1 MSQLRPLAE
10 STTGLERGAHVERV
24 KNARHTIDMAVQ
36 NHLTG
41 RPILQNAERLVEPRG
56 RSPWTSNEL
65 VELLEKGLYRFQSLE
80 VDRSRLRARPATP
93 PMQSR
98 FAGIQRLRQIRVTE
112 PELLVQSTPCVSL
125 IEITIHCTMQPHDG
139 ELALIRA
146 WTRLGAAFTV
156 EPEREPVDLEAV
168 IAQTAGVAPRNER
181 LFVMAATW
189 LAGRHTLVDARRLV
203 AALKPLRGKSSAVA
217 GALLSVAAEST
228 TGQTALHAGLVVCHK
243 LRRAE
248 PLFDVMRTH
257 PKLLALVRQEALA
270 VYLWWGLWHNDARL
284 AWDALRPVRWTLD
297 HCPEL
302 RFRALLGSG
311 LDAGVA
317 GVLAGQPAT
326 ITELAAS
333 TGATYAATHVAATR
347 LAARGLLDP
356 PSDDSRPK
364 RWRVSP
370 ALVRATNVAFRR

>member
-1 MSQLRPLAE
+1 MAR
-10 STTGLERGAHVERV
+10 AH
-24 KNARHTIDMAVQ
+24 
-36 NHLTG
+36 
-41 RPILQNAERLVEPRG
+41 
-56 RSPWTSNEL
+56 S
-65 VELLEKGLYRFQSLE
+65 
-80 VDRSRLRARPATP
+80 
-93 PMQSR
+93 
-98 FAGIQRLRQIRVTE
+98 
-112 PELLVQSTPCVSL
+112 
-125 IEITIHCTMQPHDG
+125 ITQPDDE

-156 EPEREPVDLEAV
+156 EPEREPVDLEIV
-168 IAQTAGVAPRNER
+168 IAQTAEIAPRNER

-203 AALKPLRGKSSAVA
+203 AALKRLHGKSSAVA

-228 TGQTALHAGLVVCHK
+228 TGQTALHAGLAVCHR
-243 LRRAE
+243 LRHAE
-248 PLFDVMRTH
+248 PLFGVMRAH
-257 PKLLALVRQEALA
+257 PKLLALVKQETLP
-270 VYLWWGLWHNDARL
+270 VYLQWGLWHNDARL
-284 AWDALRPVRWTLD
+284 AWDALRPIRWTLS

-317 GVLAGQPAT
+317 GVLSDHPAT

-333 TGATYAATHVAATR
+333 TGATYAATHVAAAR

-356 PSDDSRPK
+356 PTDDTRPK

-370 ALVRATNVAFRR
+370 AFLRAAKVAFRR

>member
-1 MSQLRPLAE
+1 M
-10 STTGLERGAHVERV
+10 
-24 KNARHTIDMAVQ
+24 MA
-36 NHLTG
+36 
-41 RPILQNAERLVEPRG
+41 
-56 RSPWTSNEL
+56 
-65 VELLEKGLYRFQSLE
+65 
-80 VDRSRLRARPATP
+80 RARSQTQPD
-93 PMQSR
+93 
-98 FAGIQRLRQIRVTE
+98 E
-112 PELLVQSTPCVSL
+112 E
-125 IEITIHCTMQPHDG
+125 EI
-139 ELALIRA
+139 ALIRA

-156 EPEREPVDLEAV
+156 APGREPVDLETV
-168 IAQTAGVAPRNER
+168 IARTAGIAPRNER

-203 AALKPLRGKSSAVA
+203 ATLKPLHGKSSAVA

-243 LRRAE
+243 LRCAE
-248 PLFDVMRTH
+248 PLFDVMQTH
-257 PKLLALVRQEALA
+257 PKLLALVKQETLP
-270 VYLWWGLWHNDARL
+270 VYLQWGLWHNDARL
-284 AWDALRPVRWTLD
+284 AWDALRPVRWTLS

-317 GVLAGQPAT
+317 GVLAGHPAT
-326 ITELAAS
+326 ITELAGA

-356 PSDDSRPK
+356 PADDTRPK

-370 ALVRATNVAFRR
+370 ALVRAANAVFR